1 LHLPANG
8 RDRWKPLTSQG
19 FSSSAII
26 WKRLTVLS
34 RSFRYVVSGTERWWT
49 KRSLANRYLRSLCF
63 CPTSRC
69 HYVSKANATS
79 DADAFTVTDSVTA
92 SPPNN
97 VINMHPRSLNP
108 TYLLGAL
115 PCQTS
120 HDNIQEARTHDAH
133 VPRAISPPQK
143 LYKSLLIIFPPWVFP
158 TMH

>member
-8 RDRWKPLTSQG
+8 RDIRKPLTSQG
-19 FSSSAII
+19 FLSTAII
-26 WKRLTVLS
+26 WKRLSALS
-34 RSFRYVVSGTERWWT
+34 RSFPYVVSGTERWWT
-49 KRSLANRYLRSLCF
+49 KRSLANRYLRSLSF

-97 VINMHPRSLNP
+97 VINMHSRSLTP
-108 TYLLGAL
+108 TYLFGAL

-120 HDNIQEARTHDAH
+120 HNDIRKRERITPTYR
-133 VPRAISPPQK
+133 VPFHHAET
-143 LYKSLLIIFPPWVFP
+143 L
-158 TMH
+158 